1 MENVGTSGMKN
12 LKMQNKKTKM
22 RNLIIISAIFI
33 SLSAISQPI
42 EEEFTSALNEDG
54 KTFLRFDAKNS
65 FIANSQVKLWGVQL
79 GYNHNNVVKYGL
91 GFHSLIST
99 INRDFYTKTN
109 GLTDTI
115 TSRLNFAY
123 FSLFGEYVFYNTKRW
138 EGSLPIQIGF
148 GGTNFAGNLND
159 STYLFHEK
167 FVMHYEAA
175 LTGHYRFLRYFA
187 LGGGIGYRIMIIDNK
202 NLNMQLTN
210 PIYIIKFKFFLGDL
224 FKDTKALFVN
234 DD

>member
-1 MENVGTSGMKN
+1 MK
-12 LKMQNKKTKM
+12 
-22 RNLIIISAIFI
+22 IIPFITAIF
-33 SLSAISQPI
+33 LAITSIAQPI
-42 EEEFTSALNEDG
+42 EEEFSNALDEDG
-54 KTFLRFDAKNS
+54 RTFLRFDTKSS

-79 GYNHNNVVKYGL
+79 GFDHNNVVKYGL
-91 GFHSLIST
+91 GFHNLSST
-99 INRDFYTKTN
+99 IKQDFYVNTN
-109 GLTDTI
+109 GVTDTI
-115 TSRLNFAY
+115 TTQLNFAY
-123 FSLFGEYVFYNTKRW
+123 FSLFGEYVFYDTKRW

-148 GGTNFAGNLND
+148 GGTNFAGSLND

-167 FVMHYEAA
+167 FVMHYEAS

-187 LGGGIGYRIMIIDNK
+187 IGAGVGYRIMIINNK

-210 PIYIIKFKFFLGDL
+210 PLYTIKLKLFLGDL

>member
-1 MENVGTSGMKN
+1 MK
-12 LKMQNKKTKM
+12 
-22 RNLIIISAIFI
+22 IITIICAIF
-33 SLSAISQPI
+33 LSTTSFAQPI
-42 EEEFTSALNEDG
+42 EEDFSTALNEEG
-54 KTFLRFDAKNS
+54 KIFLRFDAKNS

-79 GYNHNNVVKYGL
+79 GYDHNNVVKYGI
-91 GFHSLIST
+91 GFHNLSST
-99 INRDFYTKTN
+99 INRDFYVKTDGISN
-109 GLTDTI
+109 TI
-115 TSRLNFAY
+115 NSQFNFAY
-123 FSLFGEYVFYNTKRW
+123 FSLFGEYVFYDTKRW

-148 GGTNFAGNLND
+148 GRTGFSGNLND
-159 STYLFHEK
+159 STYHFYEK
-167 FVMHYEAA
+167 FVMHYEAT

-210 PIYIIKFKFFLGDL
+210 PIYMIKFKFFLGDL

>member
-1 MENVGTSGMKN
+1 MK
-12 LKMQNKKTKM
+12 
-22 RNLIIISAIFI
+22 IITVIWAFFLVTISFA
-33 SLSAISQPI
+33 QPI
-42 EEEFTSALNEDG
+42 EEEFSTALNEDG
-54 KTFLRFDAKNS
+54 RTFLRFDAKNS

-79 GYNHNNVVKYGL
+79 GYDHNNVVKYGL
-91 GFHSLIST
+91 GFHNLSST
-99 INRDFYTKTN
+99 IKRDFYVKT
-109 GLTDTI
+109 GGITDTI
-115 TSRLNFAY
+115 NSQLNFAY
-123 FSLFGEYVFYNTKRW
+123 FSLFGEYVFYDTKHW

-148 GGTNFAGNLND
+148 GGTNFIGSLND
-159 STYLFHEK
+159 STYRFHEK

-175 LTGHYRFLRYFA
+175 LTGHYRFWRYFA

-210 PIYIIKFKFFLGDL
+210 PIYMIKFKFFLGDL